1 MNKLEIAWL
10 LTLLLA
16 WARVAEP
23 QENSPERTKGWWKA
37 VSEPS

>member
-1 MNKLEIAWL
+1 MVVNI
-10 LTLLLA
+10 TFG